1 MLWPASGR
9 LPWHENNM
17 SYLEENYCHEN
28 CIHRHKKY
36 MPVHSRQKTKNS
48 FSVQT
53 HSQSELIQC
62 PNSFSVRTLSV
73 SELFQYLNSFS
84 LWTRGCMGGG
94 WVHVVIRKGHVAP
107 KAPSIS
113 DWKIASK
120 ERKYFHYM
128 NEFILWKNIKTK
140 LVAWPNMRL
149 KIICFVHL
157 VEYLPCKLQHFS
169 VWDDLSWIMMQC
181 KIIVQMI
188 RPGTKNSG
196 ILINLFRQV
205 WTAMLPFWQTR
216 HPVW

>member
-1 MLWPASGR
+1 MQLYDLAPADFSLRVPHQSSSLIISNSVWMLWPASGR

-157 VEYLPCKLQHFS
+157 NIYHANCNTF
-169 VWDDLSWIMMQC
+169 LS
-181 KIIVQMI
+181 
-188 RPGTKNSG
+188 GT
-196 ILINLFRQV
+196 
-205 WTAMLPFWQTR
+205 T
-216 HPVW
+216 